1 MYHAEDPGLATRI
14 LFLLPFMDQLLLA
27 KKELKIP
34 GTYSNSK
41 FNWWRW
47 LSILIMG
54 IGTQFFVDFIYS
66 LFYEEYGLRFEWQE
80 YLIAIVIAFII
91 LEGVRW
97 VNRGLER
104 YMPWVENISNRFF
117 AQLVTNSLFVVLAV
131 TGLKFL
137 FDHLLGKPIV
147 RPMFDDVVVI
157 TTTFSITVIV
167 VAIEMGLY
175 FLNRW
180 RRSMVELERFKKS
193 SLEFR
198 HEMLKTQ
205 VNPHFLFNSLNTLSS
220 LVYSDQETAY
230 HFIRQ
235 LASVYRNVLEHR
247 NKGLVTLEEELKA
260 TSSYIDLMRLR
271 FGDKLNL
278 QFNIS
283 EDKNLHQLPPLMLQL
298 LIENA
303 IKHNV
308 VSEKYPLSL
317 WISLED
323 DQVVIKNS
331 LRLKS
336 SKGYSSKI
344 GLDNICSHYDIVTD
358 KKVVIEQTEEFF
370 TVKIPLLNP
379 DYEGVNY

>member
-1 MYHAEDPGLATRI
+1 MTQKD
-14 LFLLPFMDQLLLA
+14 
-27 KKELKIP
+27 LKIP
-34 GTYSNSK
+34 RTYSSKK

-54 IGTQFFVDFIYS
+54 IGTQFFVDFIYGI
-66 LFYEEYGLRFEWQE
+66 FYEEYGLRFQPQE
-80 YLIAIVIAFII
+80 YIIAIVIAFII

-97 VNRGLER
+97 INRRLDK
-104 YMPWVENISNRFF
+104 YLPWVENVSKRFF
-117 AQLVTNSLFVVLAV
+117 AQLSTNSLFVVLAV

-137 FDHLLGKPIV
+137 FDRLLGKPNI

-167 VAIEMGLY
+167 VAIEMGIY

-220 LVYSDQETAY
+220 LVYSDPETAY

-247 NKGLVTLEEELKA
+247 NKGLVTIEEELKA

-271 FGDKLNL
+271 FGDKLHL
-278 QFNIS
+278 HFNIS
-283 EDKNLHQLPPLMLQL
+283 EDKNFHQVPPLMLQL

-317 WISLED
+317 WITLEG
-323 DQVVIKNS
+323 DQIVIKNT

-370 TVKIPLLNP
+370 TVKIPILDP

>member
-1 MYHAEDPGLATRI
+1 MLRI
-14 LFLLPFMDQLLLA
+14 LTWPSESFFYLPFMNQLSQT
-27 KKELKIP
+27 KKELRIP
-34 GTYSNSK
+34 GTYSSSK

-66 LFYEEYGLRFEWQE
+66 IFYEQFRLSFQWPEYA
-80 YLIAIVIAFII
+80 IAIVIAFII

-97 VNRGLER
+97 INRRLEK
-104 YMPWVENISNRFF
+104 YMPWVEKISKRFF
-117 AQLVTNSLFVVLAV
+117 TQLATNSLFVVLAV
-131 TGLKFL
+131 TGLKYM
-137 FDHLLGKPIV
+137 FDRLLGKPDV

-167 VAIEMGLY
+167 VSIEMGIY

-220 LVYSDQETAY
+220 LVYSDPETAY

-247 NKGLVTLEEELKA
+247 NKGLVTIEDELKA

-278 QFNIS
+278 HFRIS
-283 EDKNLHQLPPLMLQL
+283 EDKNTYQVPPLMLQL

-308 VSEKYPLSL
+308 VSEKYPLSI
-317 WISLED
+317 WITLEG
-323 DQVVIKNS
+323 DQIVIKNS

-358 KKVVIEQTEEFF
+358 KKVVIEQTEDFF
-370 TVKIPLLNP
+370 TVKIPILEP

>member
-1 MYHAEDPGLATRI
+1 
-14 LFLLPFMDQLLLA
+14 
-27 KKELKIP
+27 
-34 GTYSNSK
+34 
-41 FNWWRW
+41 
-47 LSILIMG
+47 MG
-54 IGTQFFVDFIYS
+54 IGTRFFVDFMYS
-66 LFYEEYGLRFEWQE
+66 LFYEAYTHRIQVQD
-80 YLIAIVIAFII
+80 YLVAIIIALII

-97 VNRGLER
+97 INRRLEK
-104 YMPWVENISNRFF
+104 YFPWMEHISKRFF
-117 AQLVTNSLFVVLAV
+117 SQLFINSLFAVLAV

-137 FDHLLGKPIV
+137 FDHLLGKPDV
-147 RPMFDDVVVI
+147 TPMFDDAVVI
-157 TTTFSITVIV
+157 TTTFSITVLV
-167 VAIEMGLY
+167 VSIEMGIY

-180 RRSMVELERFKKS
+180 RKSMVELERFKKS

-220 LVYSDQETAY
+220 LVYSDPETAY

-283 EDKNLHQLPPLMLQL
+283 VEQNLHQVPPLMLQL

-317 WISLED
+317 WVYLEG
-323 DQVVIKNS
+323 DQIVIKNS

-358 KKVVIEQTEEFF
+358 KKVVIEQTDEFF
-370 TVKIPLLNP
+370 TVKIPLLEP
-379 DYEGVNY
+379 DYEGINY

>member
-1 MYHAEDPGLATRI
+1 MNQLILA
-14 LFLLPFMDQLLLA
+14 D
-27 KKELKIP
+27 KKLKIP
-34 GTYSNSK
+34 GIYSNTK

-66 LFYEEYGLRFEWQE
+66 LFYEEYGLRFQWQE

-97 VNRGLER
+97 INRRLEK

-117 AQLVTNSLFVVLAV
+117 AQLATNSLFVVLAV
-131 TGLKFL
+131 AGLKFL

-167 VAIEMGLY
+167 VAIEMGIY

-180 RRSMVELERFKKS
+180 RKSMVELERFKKS

-220 LVYSDQETAY
+220 LVYSDPESAY

-247 NKGLVTLEEELKA
+247 NKGLVTIEEELKA

-278 QFNIS
+278 QFDIS
-283 EDKNLHQLPPLMLQL
+283 EDKNHHQLPPLMLQL

-308 VSEKYPLSL
+308 VSEKYPLSI
-317 WISLED
+317 WIRLEE

-358 KKVVIEQTEEFF
+358 KKVIIEQTEEFF
-370 TVKIPLLNP
+370 TVKIPLLDP

>member
-1 MYHAEDPGLATRI
+1 MTKKLRI
-14 LFLLPFMDQLLLA
+14 PS
-27 KKELKIP
+27 
-34 GTYSNSK
+34 TYSNTK
-41 FNWWRW
+41 FNYWRW

-66 LFYEEYGLRFEWQE
+66 LFYEAYGLRFQVQE
-80 YLIAIVIAFII
+80 YAIAIVIAFII

-97 VNRGLER
+97 INRRLER
-104 YMPWVENISNRFF
+104 YLPWVEKISKRFF
-117 AQLVTNSLFVVLAV
+117 AQLISNSLFVVVAV

-137 FDHLLGKPIV
+137 FDKLLGVPNV

-167 VAIEMGLY
+167 VSIEMGVY

-220 LVYSDQETAY
+220 LVYSDPESAY

-247 NKGLVTLEEELKA
+247 NKGLVTIEEELKA

-283 EDKNLHQLPPLMLQL
+283 EDKNFHQVPPLMLQL

-317 WISLED
+317 WITLED
-323 DQVVIKNS
+323 DQIVIKNT
-331 LRLKS
+331 LRLKT

-370 TVKIPLLNP
+370 TVKIPLLDP
-379 DYEGVNY
+379 DYEGANY

>member
-1 MYHAEDPGLATRI
+1 MNQ
-14 LFLLPFMDQLLLA
+14 FLLTHKDLSIHRTHA
-27 KKELKIP
+27 RR
-34 GTYSNSK
+34 S

-47 LSILIMG
+47 LSILLMG
-54 IGTQFFVDFIYS
+54 IGTQFFVDFIYG
-66 LFYEEYGLRFEWQE
+66 LFYEAYLFRIQD

-91 LEGVRW
+91 LEGIRLI
-97 VNRGLER
+97 NRKLER
-104 YMPWVENISNRFF
+104 QLPWMEHISKRF
-117 AQLVTNSLFVVLAV
+117 LVQSVINSIFVVLTV
-131 TGLKFL
+131 TGLKF
-137 FDHLLGKPIV
+137 FFNHLLGGANVKPI
-147 RPMFDDVVVI
+147 FDDIVVI
-157 TTTFSITVIV
+157 TTTFSITVLV
-167 VAIEMGLY
+167 VSIEMGIY
-175 FLNRW
+175 FLTRW
-180 RRSMVELERFKKS
+180 KKSMIELERFKKS

-260 TSSYIDLMRLR
+260 TASYIDLMRLR

-283 EDKNLHQLPPLMLQL
+283 EDKNFHQLPPLMLQL

-317 WISLED
+317 WITFED
-323 DQVVIKNS
+323 DQIVIKNT
-331 LRLKS
+331 LRLRS

-358 KKVVIEQTEEFF
+358 KKVIIEQTDDFF
-370 TVKIPLLNP
+370 IVKIPLLEP
-379 DYEGVNY
+379 KYEGINY

>member
-1 MYHAEDPGLATRI
+1 MQGI
-14 LFLLPFMDQLLLA
+14 LIWPSGSFFYLPFMYQLLLL
-27 KKELKIP
+27 KEELKIP
-34 GTYSNSK
+34 GKYSKSK

-54 IGTQFFVDFIYS
+54 LGTQLFVDFIYS
-66 LFYEEYGLRFEWQE
+66 LFYEEYDFRFQLQE
-80 YLIAIVIAFII
+80 YAIAIVIAFII

-97 VNRGLER
+97 INRRLDK
-104 YMPWVENISNRFF
+104 YLPWVENISKRFF
-117 AQLVTNSLFVVLAV
+117 TQLVTNSFFVVVAV

-137 FDHLLGKPIV
+137 FDNILGKPNV
-147 RPMFDDVVVI
+147 LPMFDDVVVI

-167 VAIEMGLY
+167 VAIELGIY

-180 RRSMVELERFKKS
+180 RKSMVELERFKKS

-220 LVYSDQETAY
+220 LVYSDPETAY

-247 NKGLVTLEEELKA
+247 NKGLVTIEEELKA

-278 QFNIS
+278 HFNIS
-283 EDKNLHQLPPLMLQL
+283 EDKNDHQLPPLMLQL

-308 VSEKYPLSL
+308 VSEKYPLSI
-317 WISLED
+317 WISLEG

-358 KKVVIEQTEEFF
+358 KKVVIEQTEEYF
-370 TVKIPLLNP
+370 TVKIPLLEP
-379 DYEGVNY
+379 DYEGINY

>member
-1 MYHAEDPGLATRI
+1 MNQLSLAH
-14 LFLLPFMDQLLLA
+14 
-27 KKELKIP
+27 KKLRIP
-34 GTYSNSK
+34 GIYSNRK

-66 LFYEEYGLRFEWQE
+66 LFYEEYGIRFQWQE

-97 VNRGLER
+97 INRRLEK

-117 AQLVTNSLFVVLAV
+117 AQLATNSVFVVIAV

-167 VAIEMGLY
+167 VAIEMGIY

-220 LVYSDQETAY
+220 LVYSDPETAY

-247 NKGLVTLEEELKA
+247 NKGLVTIEEELKA

-278 QFNIS
+278 HFNIS
-283 EDKNLHQLPPLMLQL
+283 EDKNLYQVPPLMLQL

-317 WISLED
+317 WITLEG
-323 DQVVIKNS
+323 DQIVIKNS

-370 TVKIPLLNP
+370 TVKIPILDP

>member
-1 MYHAEDPGLATRI
+1 
-14 LFLLPFMDQLLLA
+14 
-27 KKELKIP
+27 
-34 GTYSNSK
+34 
-41 FNWWRW
+41 
-47 LSILIMG
+47 
-54 IGTQFFVDFIYS
+54 
-66 LFYEEYGLRFEWQE
+66 
-80 YLIAIVIAFII
+80 
-91 LEGVRW
+91 
-97 VNRGLER
+97 
-104 YMPWVENISNRFF
+104 
-117 AQLVTNSLFVVLAV
+117 
-131 TGLKFL
+131 
-137 FDHLLGKPIV
+137 
-147 RPMFDDVVVI
+147 
-157 TTTFSITVIV
+157 
-167 VAIEMGLY
+167 
-175 FLNRW
+175 
-180 RRSMVELERFKKS
+180 MVELERFKKS

-220 LVYSDQETAY
+220 LVYSDPETAY

-283 EDKNLHQLPPLMLQL
+283 VEQNLHQVPPLMLQL

-317 WISLED
+317 WVYLEG
-323 DQVVIKNS
+323 DQIVIKNS

-358 KKVVIEQTEEFF
+358 KKVVIEQTDEFF
-370 TVKIPLLNP
+370 TVKIPLLEP
-379 DYEGVNY
+379 DYEGINY